1 MATTTLKVGGM
12 SCGHCVMA
20 VTHALK
26 GVPGVQDAKVDL
38 QGGRAVVEYD
48 AAQAT
53 THDLVGAV
61 LDEGY
66 TAEEAAA

>member
-20 VTHALK
+20 VTKALK

-38 QGGRAVVEYD
+38 QGGRAVVDYD
-48 AAQAT
+48 AART
-53 THDLVGAV
+53 SPRDLVGAV

-66 TAEEAAA
+66 TAEESA

>member
-20 VTHALK
+20 VTNALK

-38 QGGRAVVEYD
+38 QGGRAVVDYD
-48 AAQAT
+48 AGRT
-53 THDLVGAV
+53 SLRDLVGAV
-61 LDEGY
+61 LEEGY
-66 TAEEAAA
+66 TAEETA

>member
-20 VTHALK
+20 VTKALK
-26 GVPGVQDAKVDL
+26 SVPGVQDAKVDL

-53 THDLVGAV
+53 PGELVGAV
-61 LDEGY
+61 LEEGY
-66 TAEEAAA
+66 TAEESA

>member
-20 VTHALK
+20 VTNALK
-26 GVPGVQDAKVDL
+26 GVPGVKDAKVDL

-48 AAQAT
+48 APAT
-53 THDLVGAV
+53 PRDLVGAV
-61 LDEGY
+61 LEEGY
-66 TAEEAAA
+66 TAEQA

>member
-20 VTHALK
+20 VTKALK
-26 GVPGVQDAKVDL
+26 GVPGVRDAKVDL
-38 QGGRAVVEYD
+38 QGARATVDYD
-48 AAQAT
+48 ESQAGT
-53 THDLVGAV
+53 RDLVAAV

-66 TAEEAAA
+66 TAEPAG